1 MADVAETTTVE
12 EIKPKKKEG
21 LFSKKNKR
29 ILTDPLDGDNP
40 ITVQVLGIC
49 SALAV
54 TGQMKPSLVMG
65 IAVVFV
71 MVCSS
76 VLTSLL
82 RNTIPSRIRIVV
94 QLAIIATFVILVNEL
109 LLAFVYDTAKGLG
122 AFVGLI
128 ITNCIVMGRLE
139 AFAMGNKPWPSF
151 LDALGNAMGYA
162 IILLMVAFIR
172 ELFGS
177 GTLFGAKIF
186 PDSLATNGLMLYSS
200 GACIVVGILIWI
212 QRYLNVFREED

>member
-1 MADVAETTTVE
+1 MADVADKTVAE
-12 EIKPKKKEG
+12 VKPKKKEA
-21 LFSKKNKR
+21 LFSKKNRR

-65 IAVVFV
+65 IAVIFV

-82 RNTIPSRIRIVV
+82 RNTVPSRIRIVV

-162 IILLMVAFIR
+162 IILLMVAFVR

-212 QRYLNVFREED
+212 QRSINGFREND

>member
-1 MADVAETTTVE
+1 MAETTVE
-12 EIKPKKKEG
+12 EVKPKKKEA
-21 LFSKKNKR
+21 LFSKKNRR

-54 TGQMKPSLVMG
+54 TAQLKPSLVMG
-65 IAVVFV
+65 IAVIFV

-109 LLAFVYDTAKGLG
+109 LLAFVYDTAKSLG

-139 AFAMGNKPWPSF
+139 AFAMANKPWPSF

-162 IILLMVAFIR
+162 VILLLVAFVR

-177 GTLFGAKIF
+177 GTLFGLKIF
-186 PDSLATNGLMLYSS
+186 PESLATNGLMLYSS
-200 GACIVVGILIWI
+200 GACIVVGVLIWA
-212 QRYLNVFREED
+212 QRALNGYREEA

>member
-12 EIKPKKKEG
+12 EVKPKKKEA
-21 LFSKKNKR
+21 LFSKKNRR

-162 IILLMVAFIR
+162 IILLMVAFVR

-200 GACIVVGILIWI
+200 GACIVVGLLIWL
-212 QRYLNVFREED
+212 QRSINGFREED

>member
-12 EIKPKKKEG
+12 EVKPKKKEA
-21 LFSKKNKR
+21 LFSKKNRR

-65 IAVVFV
+65 IAVIFV

-151 LDALGNAMGYA
+151 LDALGNALGYA

-200 GACIVVGILIWI
+200 GACIVVGVLIWL
-212 QRYLNVFREED
+212 QRSINGFREDD